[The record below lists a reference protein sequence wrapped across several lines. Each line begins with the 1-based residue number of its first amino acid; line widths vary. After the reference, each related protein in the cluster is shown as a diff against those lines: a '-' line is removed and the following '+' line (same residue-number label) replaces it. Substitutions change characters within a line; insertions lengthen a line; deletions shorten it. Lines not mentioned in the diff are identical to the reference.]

1 MYINQIDDYINNI
14 LNRFYNK
21 IIATKFL
28 QTLNDINFVKYQ
40 NQILKF
46 IYDFT
51 ESITHKEIINIVKN
65 ETFIPVII
73 NIIKRY
79 CAYFIYL
86 SIAYHYKGDHS
97 LFTVNL
103 IESSKYQK
111 DATIQIDNFFNS
123 DTNSKIIQFFYDIK
137 NLLSLFE
144 FKSFDKIRILLKNNP
159 LKYQSTYK
167 IITDLGE
174 DYIINILM
182 TDNNLLAMIK
192 TLIATYIYDKEDKL
206 ELIKLLTFTEKDNA
220 EYKYIE
226 IIVSNKK
233 KIVDYTSIHKILTT
247 EQINSGLAQEIYD
260 YINDTFIEREINM
273 DDTNY
278 GLQFLFRNNILVPI
292 TEDYLRF
299 HKDNEKYDNMA
310 QLNIKDRDATK
321 IKYIV
326 NKFNN
331 INNYYSPILNNNPK
345 LKLQT
350 TESFFKQ
357 ADERKAVVYNDTED
371 LRILSKLE
379 LSISSLDYDYTI
391 DLQNMRKYAYMNFKD
406 FSKPG
411 FKLRVPKTIE
421 TIRYTS
427 ISNKMFV
434 LETRIGHDIIDMNVV
449 GVAYNPSKLLLSCI
463 DYTKLIDVRT
473 HYNNKNGYLA
483 FLYALNKTNKK
494 VYYWLFNNNDNV
506 KTDKYID
513 TNITDS
519 QSNINIMIE
528 QLYLEYVNIIKSRC
542 MKYIDKLQ
550 EIKISDI
557 HPIMKLF
564 NIYNLH
570 IDDIN
575 LIQSYAINTKLIE
588 YPIIIENIMNTKIT
602 KLPSIKKEKINKN
615 IIKIGYD
622 EIDVSLE
629 MSDSIIPICIHY
641 LKWSQLMRQSR
652 NPNIEQMVFD
662 FVKKY
667 AVFSAKGEYL
677 CKSCNEVL
685 NLYKYV
691 RESTYINEEMV
702 STSIVANVK
711 FIDSP
716 LYSKYIRTINNIEK
730 MIEKIAG
737 LANLYVYIGNIDT
750 VRFLRKQ
757 MIKNTIDLIL
767 LHSEWL
773 KKQPKT
779 RNDEYNKKY
788 NTSYSNLFFFD
799 LKDDIFLTSS
809 TDIDQ
814 YKMIK
819 YNNIIIYLIF
829 SLISEMNYGQIIN
842 FKENK
847 KYNYFL
853 FTKIG
858 TTLFGDLYLRKNKKE
873 KILITDIPI
882 LAYTIYYITGLILDN
897 NIWLWKKDDIKNNV
911 ITHKHI
917 IHTLVDLLNTISEI
931 NFETTKN
938 YMYEII
944 AARFLFDKLKHVFGD
959 NMLLK
964 HIEKETEKYIKYDA
978 TTKKVTIVTKKIQI
992 ISLTENTIVNTL
1004 NNKEKLCMANIREI
1018 KKNNYHSDMNNI
1030 SLLTNCSDG
1039 KFHEYMFEDND
1050 LICTL
1055 CKQSYTSLLKITKS
1069 GDSIEKLKLINLKR
1083 LAMKYCITGE
1093 LHDIINNKCSKCNHD
1108 ITTELNDK
1116 ELLLMEKNI
1125 MSKTYEE
1132 NLDNINK
1139 YKSAQ
1144 EKQKHNKSMMKD
1156 KFINFIKLYE
1166 NNTKNK
1172 INMYI
1177 DDFIDR
1183 LAKTVGNKI
1192 KETIYI
1198 INHDYMGNIIKEPI
1212 KILSSSNKINTRY
1225 HDEFKKNILY
1235 YKNNSVYVYYDVVTY
1250 QYLGYSDD
1258 DKTIKTTTNIRS
1270 IEVIM
1275 SLRDI
1280 LYLLGYQNQYI
1291 NLYHMSKDFQ
1301 NNILDTNDYTYS
1313 ILRERANN
1321 LRHIITRFKSIIYSI
1336 KNKHKISNMYNINE
1350 NKIINEYTDK
1360 IKYIKTNNNME
1371 EIFKD
1376 DYIINKLQIKKNISD
1391 VKIEIIREYI
1401 NINSFNSFNN
1411 IDTYLLFYLIYNL
1424 NIILDNNTQIEI
1436 VQLIIQIIMYV
1447 SNIYYTPY
1455 TNYHIQKFD
1464 TLLFV
1469 EPDYFEDYMV
1479 PTGMYQEL
1487 LTKEEIIAPERLE
1500 ELYDNEEEK
1509 TALDIDDY
1517 DDEEDDGPIQA
1528 LHGFEEEI

>member
-21 IIATKFL
+21 IIATNFL
-28 QTLNDINFVKYQ
+28 QTLNDINFVKHQ

-65 ETFIPVII
+65 EIFVPVII

-97 LFTVNL
+97 LFIVNL

-260 YINDTFIEREINM
+260 YINDTFIEQEINM
-273 DDTNY
+273 DNTNY
-278 GLQFLFRNNILVPI
+278 GLQFLFINNILVPI

-299 HKDNEKYDNMA
+299 HKDNEKYDNVA

-350 TESFFKQ
+350 TDLFLKQ

-379 LSISSLDYDYTI
+379 LSTSSSDYNYTI

-421 TIRYTS
+421 CIRYTS

-463 DYTKLIDVRT
+463 DYTKLIDVRK

-483 FLYALNKTNKK
+483 FLYALNNTNKK

-506 KTDKYID
+506 KTDSYID

-528 QLYLEYVNIIKSRC
+528 QIYIKYTNMIKSRC
-542 MKYIDKLQ
+542 IKYIDKLQ
-550 EIKISDI
+550 EIKLSDI
-557 HPIMKLF
+557 HTIMTKF

-570 IDDIN
+570 INDIN
-575 LIQSYAINTKLIE
+575 LIQSYAINTKLLE
-588 YPIIIENIMNTKIT
+588 YPIIIEDIVKTKNI
-602 KLPSIKKEKINKN
+602 KLPSIKKEIINNN
-615 IIKIGYD
+615 IIKIGYE
-622 EIDVSLE
+622 EIDVTLK

-641 LKWSQLMRQSR
+641 LKWSQLLRQSR
-652 NPNIEQMVFD
+652 NSNIEQMVFD

-667 AVFSAKGEYL
+667 AIFSSKGEYL
-677 CKSCNEVL
+677 CKSCNEGL

-691 RESTYINEEMV
+691 RESTYINDEMV

-711 FIDSP
+711 FIDDP

-730 MIEKIAG
+730 MIEKIAS
-737 LANLYVYIGNIDT
+737 LVNLSMYIGNIDT

-767 LHSEWL
+767 LHTEWL
-773 KKQPKT
+773 KKQPNT
-779 RNDEYNKKY
+779 RNEEYNKKY
-788 NTSYSNLFFFD
+788 NTNYSNLFFFD

-829 SLISEMNYGQIIN
+829 LLISEMNYGQIIS

-847 KYNYFL
+847 KYNYFI

-858 TTLFGDLYLRKNKKE
+858 ITLFSDLYLRKNKKE

-882 LAYTIYYITGLILDN
+882 LAYTIYYITGILLDN
-897 NIWLWKKDDIKNNV
+897 NIWLWKNDNNDIKNNT

-917 IHTLVDLLNTISEI
+917 IHTLIDLLNTISEI

-944 AARFLFDKLKHVFGD
+944 AARFLFDKLKNVFGD
-959 NMLLK
+959 TMLLK
-964 HIEKETEKYIKYDA
+964 HIEKETNKYIKYD
-978 TTKKVTIVTKKIQI
+978 TTTNKLTIITKKIQT
-992 ISLTENTIVNTL
+992 ISVTENTIVNTIVNTL
-1004 NNKEKLCMANIREI
+1004 NNKEKLCMSNIREI
-1018 KKNNYHSDMNNI
+1018 KKNDYYSDMNNI
-1030 SLLTNCSDG
+1030 SLITNCSDG
-1039 KFHEYMFEDND
+1039 KFHEYIFEDND

-1055 CKQSYTSLLKITKS
+1055 CKQSYNLLIKLTKI
-1069 GDSIEKLKLINLKR
+1069 DNSIEKLKLINLKK
-1083 LAMKYCITGE
+1083 LAMKYCITGDT
-1093 LHDIINNKCSKCNHD
+1093 HDIYNNNCNKCKRN

-1116 ELLLMEKNI
+1116 ELLIMEKNI
-1125 MSKTYEE
+1125 TNKNYEE

-1139 YKSAQ
+1139 YKSIQ
-1144 EKQKHNKSMMKD
+1144 EKHKHNKSMIKD
-1156 KFINFIKLYE
+1156 KFIHFIKLYE
-1166 NNTKNK
+1166 NNTKNQ

-1183 LAKTVGNKI
+1183 LARTVDNNI

-1198 INHDYMGNIIKEPI
+1198 INHDYMGNIINKPI
-1212 KILSSSNKINTRY
+1212 KILSSSNKINIRY

-1235 YKNNSVYVYYDVVTY
+1235 YKNNSVYVYYDVITY

-1301 NNILDTNDYTYS
+1301 NNILNTNEIIYS

-1336 KNKHKISNMYNINE
+1336 KNKHKISNMYNIIESN
-1350 NKIINEYTDK
+1350 IINEYTDK
-1360 IKYIKTNNNME
+1360 IKYIKTNNINGD
-1371 EIFKD
+1371 EIFND
-1376 DYIINKLQIKKNISD
+1376 DYIINKLQIKKNLTD
-1391 VKIEIIREYI
+1391 NTKIEIIRTYI
-1401 NINSFNSFNN
+1401 NISKFNSFNN

-1424 NIILDNNTQIEI
+1424 NIILNNNTQVEI
-1436 VQLIIQIIMYV
+1436 VQLIIQII
-1447 SNIYYTPY
+1447 IYLFNTYYIPY

-1469 EPDYFEDYMV
+1469 EPDYFDDYIV
-1479 PTGMYQEL
+1479 PSGMYQEL
-1487 LTKEEIIAPERLE
+1487 LTNEEINNPERME
-1500 ELYDNEEEK
+1500 EIYTNEEEK
-1509 TALDIDDY
+1509 TSLDIDDY
-1517 DDEEDDGPIQA
+1517 DDDPI
-1528 LHGFEEEI
+1528 FEE